1 MRKIGRYGDVKPWE
15 KMRVTRKKYM
25 QMRPWEGTGLT
36 RERFEQVVVDL
47 PDEVFS
53 IIHEDV
59 QAELLTQ
66 ALFKLD
72 RVD

>member
-1 MRKIGRYGDVKPWE
+1 
-15 KMRVTRKKYM
+15 
-25 QMRPWEGTGLT
+25 MRPWEGTGLT
-36 RERFEQVVVDL
+36 REKFEQVVVDL
-47 PDEVFS
+47 PDDVFS